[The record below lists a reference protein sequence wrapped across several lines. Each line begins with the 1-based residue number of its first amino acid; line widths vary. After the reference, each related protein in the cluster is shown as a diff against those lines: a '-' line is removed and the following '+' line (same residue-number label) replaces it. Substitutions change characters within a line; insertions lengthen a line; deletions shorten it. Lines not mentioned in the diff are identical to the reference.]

1 MLLVE
6 TDEFFCTVNIQTRTI
21 TPVKLLTRA
30 VSLLSKEQNQ
40 VIVGWRCSGISSG
53 KLDFTSQT

>member
-6 TDEFFCTVNIQTRTI
+6 SDEFFYTVNIQTRKI
-21 TPVKLLTRA
+21 TPIQLLTRA
-30 VSLLSKEQNQ
+30 VSLLSKEQNP
-40 VIVGWRCSGISSG
+40 VIIGWRCSGISSG